1 MVSVLLKET
10 QINKV
15 SLPRA
20 FIKNNFGLSLWGI
33 MDTFSLAGSRLPIAH
48 CSYAMYDGAEGR
60 CIGEWNSEWVE
71 F

>member
-20 FIKNNFGLSLWGI
+20 FIKNNFHIIAVDAFKWAANGRKEPTFRFSEQRLTNLWALRK
-33 MDTFSLAGSRLPIAH
+33 FVKVLK
-48 CSYAMYDGAEGR
+48 
-60 CIGEWNSEWVE
+60 

>member
-1 MVSVLLKET
+1 MCWLC
-10 QINKV
+10 
-15 SLPRA
+15 R
-20 FIKNNFGLSLWGI
+20 GLSLWGI